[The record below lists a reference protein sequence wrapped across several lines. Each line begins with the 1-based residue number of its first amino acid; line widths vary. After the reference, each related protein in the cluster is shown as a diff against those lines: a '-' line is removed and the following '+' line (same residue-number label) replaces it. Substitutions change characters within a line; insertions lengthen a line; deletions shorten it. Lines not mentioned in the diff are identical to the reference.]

1 MDDANLLGDTEM
13 SRFLR
18 DGFLVLDAAELGTDV
33 HQALFDAACA
43 THDEART
50 IGGGVNHLQVIG
62 DNLRA
67 RIPALQQL
75 LDSPTVQGA
84 LRSVLGDGFMLHPH
98 HFVHEATPNDQ
109 SFHQDGNLPWNER
122 GHYRSHRPN
131 WAMLFYYPQA
141 VTADAG
147 PTEVLP
153 GTQYWTTDFEKA
165 DGTWHRGDAVDKHL
179 ERGAL
184 GNGDLEARDR
194 RIDAVVDRLGI
205 DGVRRHRIVV
215 PAGSIVLA
223 HYDLMHR
230 GTRTAP
236 GFDGRRFMYK
246 FYYYRTRNP
255 DRPCWRNA
263 AERPLPGEAPTPVD
277 RMVDAAWHWLRGET
291 SGSVRTHRAGL
302 AARIVAAPAE
312 DERVALAYQLGEL
325 AQSDAD
331 ARADIGRLLATGTE
345 AVRRNMAY
353 AASGAGPVCAPA
365 LLDALANGSAPV
377 RRVAAYA
384 LGEAGAAGANVV
396 EALFAVLENDA
407 DDLARSNAAYAL
419 GQLARQDDAGVSAER
434 LLRRL
439 SPALERDNTTNG
451 GMSRS
456 TVRPNIVHALSN
468 FAALGNAD
476 LEALATGGLNDH
488 DRYVR
493 GMTVALLERY
503 ALRDAIVGCT
513 GLPYVEVHV
522 TNVEKRGIR
531 SVLAEAATGVIA
543 GFGLDGYRLA
553 LDAMAAHLER
563 AQTP

>member
-1 MDDANLLGDTEM
+1 MNDANLLGDAQM

-18 DGFLVLDAAELGTDV
+18 DGFLVLDAGELGTDV
-33 HQALFDAACA
+33 HRALFDAACA
-43 THDEART
+43 THDEARA

-67 RIPALQQL
+67 RIPALQRL
-75 LDSPTVQGA
+75 LGSPTVQGA

-122 GHYRSHRPN
+122 AHYRSHRPN
-131 WAMLFYYPQA
+131 WAMLFYYPQE
-141 VTADAG
+141 VTVDAG

-205 DGVRRHRIVV
+205 DGIRRQRIVA

-236 GFDGRRFMYK
+236 CFDGSRFMYK

-255 DRPCWRNA
+255 DRPCWRNH

-277 RMVDAAWHWLRGET
+277 GIVDAAWRWLRGET
-291 SGSVRTHRAGL
+291 NRSAPTPRADP
-302 AARIVAAPAE
+302 AAQLVAAPAE
-312 DERVALAYQLGEL
+312 DQRVARAYELGEL
-325 AQSDAD
+325 ARGDAG

-353 AASGAGPVCAPA
+353 AASVAGPVCAPA
-365 LLDALANGSAPV
+365 LLDALAKGSAPV

-384 LGEAGAAGANVV
+384 LGEAGAASASAID
-396 EALFAVLENDA
+396 ALFAVLEDDA

-419 GQLARQDDAGVSAER
+419 GQLARQGDGKVSAER
-434 LLRRL
+434 LLKRL
-439 SPALERDNTTNG
+439 DPAVERDNTMNG

-468 FAALGNAD
+468 FAALGDAD
-476 LEALATGGLNDH
+476 LEALAAAGLTDH
-488 DRYVR
+488 DRYVS
-493 GMTVALLERY
+493 GMTAALLERY
-503 ALRDAIVGCT
+503 ALRDAK
-513 GLPYVEVHV
+513 PW
-522 TNVEKRGIR
+522 
-531 SVLAEAATGVIA
+531 
-543 GFGLDGYRLA
+543 
-553 LDAMAAHLER
+553 LDALLAHLGQAR
-563 AQTP
+563 FNARSPTSQPPAGQAPSTRTG